1 MGGSGSKVDQ
11 TPFQE
16 LETPWR
22 TFDWNQKKV
31 LKERLESFAVSNT
44 DVKCIKVL
52 VTGQIGAGKSSFI
65 NSVLST
71 FQGEIVCEALADA
84 VDKSHSFTKKL
95 TTYRIKRNETEDL
108 PFVIID
114 MIGIEPETL
123 TVQQLEDIM
132 NTIQG
137 HVKENY
143 KFKIDKQL
151 TPEDE
156 EYYKKDADIS
166 DQVFCL
172 VYVLDT
178 NYIATNDRLFDHLRT
193 IRLQANDKGIP
204 QVIVMTKVDEACPL
218 VKKDLRKI
226 YTSRKI
232 KQKIEVCSAS
242 VGVPISNIFPVKNY
256 HNETDTNDD
265 VDVLILKVFDQ
276 IVRSANA
283 RLRRGAFN

>member
-232 KQKIEVCSAS
+232 KQKKCAVPVWGCQSATS
-242 VGVPISNIFPVKNY
+242 F
-256 HNETDTNDD
+256 
-265 VDVLILKVFDQ
+265 Q
-276 IVRSANA
+276 
-283 RLRRGAFN
+283 